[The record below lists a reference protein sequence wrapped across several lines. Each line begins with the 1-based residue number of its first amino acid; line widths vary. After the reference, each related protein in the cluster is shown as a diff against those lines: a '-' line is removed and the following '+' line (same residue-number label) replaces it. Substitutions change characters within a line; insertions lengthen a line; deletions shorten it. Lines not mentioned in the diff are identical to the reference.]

1 MSSNVEVNILVE
13 EVLSQGEIDS
23 LLSAITSG
31 EMDAEELKQEE
42 QEQAVRVYD
51 FKRALRFSKDQIRGI
66 SRIHENYARLLTTF
80 FSAQLRTYVNI
91 SVASVDQVPYEEFIR
106 SIPKMTVL
114 NIYSVTPLEGRMLME
129 VNPNIAYSLLDRL
142 LGGKGNSMKNTD
154 SLTEIETILMS
165 QLFEKSLVNLKEAW
179 ASIVDID
186 PVLEEFEVNPQFLQM
201 VSPNETVVVISFN
214 TEIGDV
220 SGMINICIP
229 HIVLEPII
237 QNLSVH
243 YWMQTG
249 DQKRDPEA
257 YEQISEHLQFANIET
272 KAILG
277 ESEIS
282 VENFLK
288 LHTDDI
294 IRLNQSI
301 EDPLC
306 LTINNEPK
314 FHVQPG
320 TSKKHAAVQVLEKVE
335 EGNEHGK

>member
-1 MSSNVEVNILVE
+1 MLVE
-13 EVLSQGEIDS
+13 EVLSQGEIDA

-42 QEQAVRVYD
+42 EEQKVRVYD

-66 SRIHENYARLLTTF
+66 TRIHENYARLLTTF

-114 NIYSVTPLEGRMLME
+114 NIYSVEPLEGRMLME

-142 LGGKGNSMKNTD
+142 LGGKGNSVKQVD
-154 SLTEIETILMS
+154 SLTEIETLLMS
-165 QLFEKSLVNLKEAW
+165 QLFEKSLSNLKEAW
-179 ASIVDID
+179 SSIVDIE
-186 PVLEEFEVNPQFLQM
+186 PVLEDFEVNPQFLQM
-201 VSPNETVVVISFN
+201 VSPNETVVVVSFN
-214 TEIGDV
+214 TEIGDT

-237 QNLSVH
+237 PNLSVH
-243 YWMQTG
+243 YWMQTI
-249 DQKRDPEA
+249 DKERDPEA
-257 YEQISEHLQFANIET
+257 YERITENIQHAQIEA

-277 ESEIS
+277 ETSIDIES
-282 VENFLK
+282 FLK
-288 LHTDDI
+288 LHTDDVI
-294 IRLNQSI
+294 QLKQSI
-301 EDPLC
+301 EDPLE
-306 LTINNEPK
+306 LRINDEPK
-314 FHVQPG
+314 FLVQPG
-320 TSKKHAAVQVLEKVE
+320 TSKKHVAVQVLERVK